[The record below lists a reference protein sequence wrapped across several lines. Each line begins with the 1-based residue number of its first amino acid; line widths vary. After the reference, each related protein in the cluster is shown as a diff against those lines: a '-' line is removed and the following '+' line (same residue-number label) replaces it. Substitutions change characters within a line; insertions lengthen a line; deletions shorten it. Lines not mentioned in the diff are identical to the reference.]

1 MKYSSRNSHI
11 IAFVQQIRWPILVY
25 PFHQSV
31 CECVSWSKC
40 VHLRMSAFE
49 DVCVVRFK
57 QNTKRTATR
66 SITSGSINMIPT
78 HTQRRILE
86 QTTSLYH
93 VIAVFQ
99 TLFLKSGAWLLRT
112 RSVIEFHAWRW
123 SWFRKKYS
131 QVQRYLVVSGWGMIS
146 KFAVRALAF

>member
-31 CECVSWSKC
+31 CQKSICECVSWSKC

-57 QNTKRTATR
+57 QNTKRIATR

-78 HTQRRILE
+78 HTKADFGTNNFPISCHSRLSNTVFEKWSMDAADSIRDRIPCLE
-86 QTTSLYH
+86 
-93 VIAVFQ
+93 V
-99 TLFLKSGAWLLRT
+99 
-112 RSVIEFHAWRW
+112 E
-123 SWFRKKYS
+123 
-131 QVQRYLVVSGWGMIS
+131 LVPKEV
-146 KFAVRALAF
+146 